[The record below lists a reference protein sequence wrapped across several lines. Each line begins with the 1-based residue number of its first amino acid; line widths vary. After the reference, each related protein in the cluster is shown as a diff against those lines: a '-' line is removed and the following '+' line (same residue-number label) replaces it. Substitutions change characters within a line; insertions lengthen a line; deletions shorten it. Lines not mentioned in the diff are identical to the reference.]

1 MQLIDKHILLGI
13 SGGIAA
19 YKSAELVR
27 RLREHSAQVRVVMTE
42 AATQFVSPLTF
53 QALSGE
59 QVHTTLLDPQ
69 AEATMGHITLA
80 RWADLIVIAPAT
92 ADIIARL
99 THGLADDLLTTLC
112 LASQAPIFLAPA
124 MNQQMW
130 QAPATQHNCKQLRQ
144 RGIVLLGPASG
155 EQACGEQGMGRMLEA
170 ADIITELQMHLA
182 PKHLATKHV
191 VITAGPTREPI
202 DPVRFISNRSSGQ
215 MGYALAAAAI
225 NYGASVTLISG
236 PVCLN
241 PPPQVTIHR
250 VETAAQMLKAVKS
263 IIDTADI
270 FIGCAAVADYRPDN
284 PNIQKI
290 KKQQQALQIPLEPT
304 EDILDYVTRLSN
316 PPFTVGFAAETHDL
330 RRYALEKMQRKRLD
344 MIAANL
350 VGEGRGFETRDNALM
365 VFSSGKEVS
374 LPQAN
379 KSELAQQLLVLIAQN
394 YIE

>member
-304 EDILDYVTRLSN
+304 EDILDYVTRLPN

-394 YIE
+394 YME